1 MEQILSN
8 RSVSISELKRSP
20 SAVLANANNE
30 PLAILNHNKPAA
42 YLVTPQLYQKLLER
56 FEESEIRLAIAESRA
71 DTRAPIAAETVFAEL
86 EASINTKIN
95 T

>member
-1 MEQILSN
+1 MEQILSKH
-8 RSVSISELKRSP
+8 SVSISELKRSP

-71 DTRAPIAAETVFAEL
+71 DSRPAIPAETVFSEL
-86 EASINTKIN
+86 EANINQK
-95 T
+95 

>member
-1 MEQILSN
+1 MEQILTS

-20 SAVLANANNE
+20 SAVLAEANNE

-56 FEESEIRLAIAESRA
+56 FAESEIRLAIAESRA
-71 DTRAPIAAETVFAEL
+71 DARPAMAAEAVFAEL
-86 EASINTKIN
+86 EASISQK
-95 T
+95 

>member
-1 MEQILSN
+1 MEQILSS

-42 YLVTPQLYQKLLER
+42 YLVTPQLYKKLLER

-71 DTRAPIAAETVFAEL
+71 DARPIINAESVFAEL
-86 EASINTKIN
+86 EASISQK
-95 T
+95 

>member
-1 MEQILSN
+1 MEQILTN

-20 SAVLANANNE
+20 SAVLAEANNE

-56 FEESEIRLAIAESRA
+56 FAESEIRLAIAESRA
-71 DTRAPIAAETVFAEL
+71 DARPAMAAEAVFAVL
-86 EASINTKIN
+86 EASISQK
-95 T
+95 

>member
-1 MEQILSN
+1 MEQILTN

-20 SAVLANANNE
+20 SAVLAEANNE

-42 YLVTPQLYQKLLER
+42 YLLTPQLYQKLLER

-71 DTRAPIAAETVFAEL
+71 DARPAMAAEAVFAVL
-86 EASINTKIN
+86 EASISQK
-95 T
+95 

>member
-71 DTRAPIAAETVFAEL
+71 DARPVLAAEAVFAEL
-86 EASINTKIN
+86 EANISQK
-95 T
+95 

>member
-1 MEQILSN
+1 MERILSN

-30 PLAILNHNKPAA
+30 PLAILNHNKPTA

-71 DTRAPIAAETVFAEL
+71 DTRPAIDAEAVFDEL
-86 EASINTKIN
+86 EVSINQK
-95 T
+95 

>member
-1 MEQILSN
+1 MEQIFTN

-20 SAVLANANNE
+20 SAVLAEANNE

-56 FEESEIRLAIAESRA
+56 FAESEIRLAIAESRA
-71 DTRAPIAAETVFAEL
+71 DARPAMAAEAVFAEL
-86 EASINTKIN
+86 EASISQK
-95 T
+95 

>member
-1 MEQILSN
+1 MEQILTN

-20 SAVLANANNE
+20 SAVLANANKE

-42 YLVTPQLYQKLLER
+42 YLLTPQLYQKLLER

-71 DTRAPIAAETVFAEL
+71 DARPAMAAESVFAEL
-86 EASINTKIN
+86 EASISQK
-95 T
+95 